1 MRTFIILTTL
11 ALLTI
16 SCQNQNYATKGK
28 IEGYNLSSPD
38 TCIVLPKILHEI
50 SGQATIDTSTIAC
63 IQDEKGILFL
73 YDMTNCRISGEY
85 QFSGGGDYEDI
96 ARVDSTIY
104 ILRSDGKIFEIRNFG
119 SKNLVSESFR
129 TGIPC
134 EESEGL
140 CFDNRNNRLLI
151 SCKGET
157 QKKYLRNKIAI
168 YSIDIKTK
176 KLSDEPVIAF
186 DLTKV
191 RNLVSGAKQSSRLK
205 HKKNNKPEITL
216 KISAIS
222 VHPLTGELFMLSA
235 IDYMIYVSTMEGAIH
250 GFEPL
255 DRKIFN
261 QAEGLAFLP
270 NGDMLITNEG
280 GEGKPTLLRFNY
292 RAKISK
298 M

>member
-1 MRTFIILTTL
+1 MKIQIFFTTI
-11 ALLTI
+11 ALLTL
-16 SCQNQNYATKGK
+16 SCQNQSNETKGK

-38 TCIVLPKILHEI
+38 IRIVLPKILHEI
-50 SGQATIDTSTIAC
+50 SGQAVIDSATIAC

-73 YDMTNCRISGEY
+73 YDMINDRIRAEY
-85 QFSGGGDYEDI
+85 PFSGDGDYEDI

-119 SKNLVSESFR
+119 TKNDVSESFR

-157 QKKYLRNKIAI
+157 HKKDLRNKIVV
-168 YSIDIKTK
+168 YSIDINKK
-176 KLSDEPVIAF
+176 KLSDNPVIAF

-191 RNLVSGAKQSSRLK
+191 RNLVSGSKESPGMK
-205 HKKNNKPEITL
+205 NKKRTKPVITL
-216 KISAIS
+216 KISAIA

-235 IDYMIYVSTMEGAIH
+235 IDYMIYVSSMDGTIRS
-250 GFEPL
+250 FEPL
-255 DRKIFN
+255 NRKLFN
-261 QAEGLAFLP
+261 QAEGLSFLP

-280 GEGKPTLLRFNY
+280 GEGKPSLLRFNY
-292 RAKISK
+292 RANLKKI
-298 M
+298 